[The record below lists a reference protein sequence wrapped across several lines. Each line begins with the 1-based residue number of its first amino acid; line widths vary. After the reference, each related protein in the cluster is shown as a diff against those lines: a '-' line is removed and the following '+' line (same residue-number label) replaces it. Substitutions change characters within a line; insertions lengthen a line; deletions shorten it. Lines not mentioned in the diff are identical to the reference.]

1 MQEVIHII
9 TKKDL
14 VVAAIATFC
23 LTATLLMAVPTRS
36 SKESNSY
43 DPWLDINDDGN
54 INILDIS
61 SLAIIFGTSGSP
73 VNKTALLLEL
83 QNKLE
88 TLEATVKTLETNDTI
103 LPDIYERVQGSIV
116 LVRGTLTGGTVQ
128 GSGFVYNFS
137 GIMVVLTNY
146 HVVEGTTSLSVT
158 FSNGNGYAAEVNGTD
173 PYADLAV
180 LLVDAPEDEFTA
192 LEITSS
198 STLRV
203 GNPVIAVGNPYGL
216 VGSMTTGVVSAR
228 GRTITGES
236 GFAIANVIQTS
247 TPINPGNSGGPLLNY
262 YGEVVGITTAIVAD
276 SQGLGFVVPSNTI
289 LREIAS
295 LVANGTYEDYSYL
308 GVQGVDMDYE
318 TAQQLGVTVTYGWR
332 IIDVV
337 PGGPADDAGMEADD
351 IIVGINGTRMRNGD
365 EVISYLEANTLPGET
380 VIMEVVRDSQTLE
393 IPVVLGKRPPPS

>member
-1 MQEVIHII
+1 MI

-14 VVAAIATFC
+14 VVVAIATFC
-23 LTATLLMAVPTRS
+23 FTTTLFMVVPTRS
-36 SKESNSY
+36 SKETSSY
-43 DPWLDINDDGN
+43 DPWLDINDDGH

-83 QNKLE
+83 QNKIE
-88 TLEATVKTLETNDTI
+88 TLEDTIKNLENNRTI
-103 LPDIYERVQGSIV
+103 LPDIHERVQDSIV
-116 LVRGTLTGGTVQ
+116 LIRGTITEGTVQ

-137 GIMVVLTNY
+137 GIMIVLTNY
-146 HVVEGTTSLSVT
+146 HVVDGTTSISVT

-180 LLVDAPEDEFTA
+180 LLVDAPEDEFKA
-192 LEITSS
+192 LEIASS

-203 GNPVIAVGNPYGL
+203 GDPVIAMGNPYGL
-216 VGSMTTGVVSAR
+216 VGSMTTGVVSAL
-228 GRTITGES
+228 GRTITEES

-262 YGEVVGITTAIVAD
+262 HGEVVGITTAIVAD
-276 SQGLGFVVPSNTI
+276 SQGLGFAIPSNTI

-295 LVANGTYEDYSYL
+295 LIANGTYEDYSYL
-308 GVQGVDMDYE
+308 GVRGTDMDYE

-332 IIDVV
+332 IVDVL
-337 PGGPADDAGMEADD
+337 PKGPADTAGIEEDD

-365 EVISYLEANTLPGET
+365 DVISYLEANTLPGET
-380 VIMEVVRDSQTLE
+380 VTMDVVRDNQTIE
-393 IPVVLGKRPPPS
+393 ILIVLGKRPPP

>member
-1 MQEVIHII
+1 MI

-23 LTATLLMAVPTRS
+23 FTTTLFMVIPTRS
-36 SKESNSY
+36 SKETDSY
-43 DPWLDINDDGN
+43 DPWLDINDDGS
-54 INILDIS
+54 INIIDIS
-61 SLAIIFGTSGSP
+61 ILARIFGTLGSP

-83 QNKLE
+83 QDKLE
-88 TLEATVKTLETNDTI
+88 TLEATIKTLETNRTM
-103 LPDIYERVQGSIV
+103 LPDIYETVQDSIV
-116 LVRGTLTGGTVQ
+116 LIRGTITGGTVQ

-137 GIMVVLTNY
+137 GVMVVLTNY
-146 HVVEGTTSLSVT
+146 HVVDGTTSISVT

-180 LLVDAPEDEFTA
+180 LLVDAPEDEFKA

-203 GNPVIAVGNPYGL
+203 GDPVTAMGNPYGL
-216 VGSMTTGVVSAR
+216 VGSMTTGVVSAL

-262 YGEVVGITTAIVAD
+262 YGEVVGITTATVAD
-276 SQGLGFVVPSNTI
+276 SQGLGFAIPSNTI

-295 LVANGTYEDYSYL
+295 LIANGTYEDYSYL
-308 GVQGVDMDYE
+308 GVRGTDMDYE

-332 IIDVV
+332 IIDVLL
-337 PGGPADDAGMEADD
+337 GGPADNAGIEEDD
-351 IIVGINGTRMRNGD
+351 IIVGINGTRVRNGD
-365 EVISYLEANTLPGET
+365 DVISYLEANTLPGET
-380 VIMEVVRDSQTLE
+380 VTMDVERDNQTIE
-393 IPVVLGKRPPPS
+393 ILIVLGKRPPP

>member
-216 VGSMTTGVVSAR
+216 VGSMTTGVVSAL

>member
-1 MQEVIHII
+1 MI

-14 VVAAIATFC
+14 VVVAIATFC
-23 LTATLLMAVPTRS
+23 FTTTLFMVVPTRS
-36 SKESNSY
+36 SKETSSY
-43 DPWLDINDDGN
+43 DPWLDINDDGH

-88 TLEATVKTLETNDTI
+88 TLEAAIKNLENNRTI
-103 LPDIYERVQGSIV
+103 LPDIHERVQDSIV
-116 LVRGTLTGGTVQ
+116 LIRGTVTEGTVQ

-137 GIMVVLTNY
+137 GIMFVLTNY
-146 HVVEGTTSLSVT
+146 HVVDGTTSISVT

-180 LLVDAPEDEFTA
+180 LLVDAPEDEFKA
-192 LEITSS
+192 LEIASS

-203 GNPVIAVGNPYGL
+203 GDPVIAMGNPYGL
-216 VGSMTTGVVSAR
+216 VGSMTTGVVSAL

-276 SQGLGFVVPSNTI
+276 SQGLGFAIPSNTM

-295 LVANGTYEDYSYL
+295 LIANGTYEDYSYL
-308 GVQGVDMDYE
+308 GVRGTDMDFE

-332 IIDVV
+332 IVDVL
-337 PGGPADDAGMEADD
+337 PKGPADNAGIEEDD
-351 IIVGINGTRMRNGD
+351 IMVGINGTRMRNGD
-365 EVISYLEANTLPGET
+365 DVISYLEANTLPGET
-380 VIMEVVRDSQTLE
+380 VTMDVVRDNQTIE
-393 IPVVLGKRPPPS
+393 ILIVLGKRPPP

>member
-1 MQEVIHII
+1 MMI

-14 VVAAIATFC
+14 VVVVIATFC
-23 LTATLLMAVPTRS
+23 LATTLFMVIPTRS
-36 SKESNSY
+36 SLETNSY

-83 QNKLE
+83 QNKIE
-88 TLEATVKTLETNDTI
+88 TLEAAIKTLENNGI
-103 LPDIYERVQGSIV
+103 LPDIHERVADSIV
-116 LVRGTLTGGTVQ
+116 LIRGTVTEGTVQ

-146 HVVEGTTSLSVT
+146 HVVDGTTSISVT

-180 LLVDAPEDEFTA
+180 LLVDAPEDEFKA
-192 LEITSS
+192 LEIASS

-203 GNPVIAVGNPYGL
+203 GDPVIAMGNPYGL
-216 VGSMTTGVVSAR
+216 VGSMTTGVVSAL

-262 YGEVVGITTAIVAD
+262 HGEVVGITTAIVAD
-276 SQGLGFVVPSNTI
+276 SQGLGFAIPSNTI

-308 GVQGVDMDYE
+308 GVMGVDMDYE

-332 IIDVV
+332 IVDVLS
-337 PGGPADDAGMEADD
+337 GGPADNAGIEVDD
-351 IIVGINGTRMRNGD
+351 IIVEINGTRMRNGD
-365 EVISYLEANTLPGET
+365 DVISYLEANTLPGET
-380 VIMEVVRDSQTLE
+380 VIMEVVRDNETLE
-393 IPVVLGKRPPPS
+393 IPVVLGRRSSS

>member
-1 MQEVIHII
+1 MM
-9 TKKDL
+9 TKKDF
-14 VVAAIATFC
+14 VVAAIVTFC
-23 LTATLLMAVPTRS
+23 LATTFFVVIPTRS

-43 DPWLDINDDGN
+43 DPWLDVNDDGI

-61 SLAIIFGTSGSP
+61 GLARIFGTSGSP

-83 QNKLE
+83 QNRLE
-88 TLEATVKTLETNDTI
+88 TLEATVKTLETNYTI
-103 LPDIYERVQGSIV
+103 LPDIYERVQDSIV
-116 LVRGTLTGGTVQ
+116 LVRGTIIGGTVQ

-137 GIMVVLTNY
+137 GIMGVLTNY
-146 HVVEGTTSLSVT
+146 HVVDGTTSVSVT

-180 LLVDAPEDEFTA
+180 LSVDAPEDEFDS
-192 LEITSS
+192 LEIASS

-203 GNPVIAVGNPYGL
+203 GDPVIAVGNPYGL
-216 VGSMTTGVVSAR
+216 VGSMTTGVVSAL

-276 SQGLGFVVPSNTI
+276 SQGLGFAIPSNTI

-295 LVANGTYEDYSYL
+295 LIANGTYENYSYL
-308 GVQGVDMDYE
+308 GVQGTDMDYE

-332 IIDVV
+332 IVDVV
-337 PGGPADDAGMEADD
+337 PSGPADDAGIEEDD
-351 IIVGINGTRMRNGD
+351 IIVGVNGIRMRNGD
-365 EVISYLEANTLPGET
+365 DVISYLEANTLPGDT

-393 IPVVLGKRPPPS
+393 IPVVLGKRPPS